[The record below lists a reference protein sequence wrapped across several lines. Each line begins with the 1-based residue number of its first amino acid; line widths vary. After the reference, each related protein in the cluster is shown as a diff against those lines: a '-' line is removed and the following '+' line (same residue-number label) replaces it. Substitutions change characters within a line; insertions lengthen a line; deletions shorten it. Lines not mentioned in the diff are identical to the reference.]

1 MGETMSN
8 TDIHLTTLS
17 PNHVISI
24 IAWFLPDFLVVIF
37 NCLQKVLQKRKPSV
51 LDTNARR
58 EVYVSASNKM
68 EVRLV
73 VKRPDLLGYFL
84 LKYEGKDYDFIF

>member
-1 MGETMSN
+1 MGVTPAFICAN
-8 TDIHLTTLS
+8 HIILS
-17 PNHVISI
+17 CLCLVII
-24 IAWFLPDFLVVIF
+24 
-37 NCLQKVLQKRKPSV
+37 NCLQKVLQKTETVCAGHERK
-51 LDTNARR
+51 R

-84 LKYEGKDYDFIF
+84 LKYEGNAYIADI